1 MIEPTRDLLQAVLE
15 SSSEGVMVLNP
26 PESIAYSNPQ
36 AAQMWGYG
44 PAGIA
49 DPNTDGFLSRVSG
62 LTEDP
67 AGFESWFLRLSL
79 STESDD
85 AIVRLKDGRILQCRS
100 KPLTGADE
108 AAGRVWRFRDVTE
121 QMQARAARLDHELRL
136 ERQNEALSILS
147 ACKVDGQA
155 SLDAALGEI
164 LEAATIV
171 QDLEQTSIWVF
182 ESGDAAL
189 KCTHLYRRSVDG
201 HEAGPTIPV
210 ADYPEFFQRLGA
222 RRAMSVVDMA
232 KDARTRRLHEAYFRT
247 QPIRAVLIAPIR
259 MDGKVVGMIT
269 HGHTGGTR
277 TWSIDEENFAASTAD
292 LVALAFQAD
301 ERRRAEEG
309 LQQAYEFQ
317 RQILDTAATA
327 VFWTDAEDR
336 IAGVNEAFCATT
348 GHSAAEAIHMRTD
361 ELGLTSQVLGGG
373 SAAALVREA
382 QVGQRSSLLTR
393 AGRRLEV
400 ICNSSPIRGRSGETT
415 GTLVSFVDVTELVD
429 ARRQV
434 EAALKDSVAANKQ
447 LEQMAARLTQMN
459 QELAEAKRSAEAANE
474 AKSIFLANMSHEIRT
489 PMNAIIGMTE
499 LTLESELV
507 SEQRENLN
515 IVRTASTALLHL
527 LNDILDLSKI
537 EAGKLELEE
546 VPFALRNSVTK
557 GLQPFVF
564 KAAQKG
570 LQFSFDCPD
579 GIPDVMMGDPVRLR
593 QILVNLLGNAIKFT
607 DHGRLD
613 LRVRLISQTEQ
624 GFELHFSVSDTGIGI
639 APDRLE
645 AIFEPFTQ
653 EDGATSRKHGGT
665 GLGTAIARQLVH
677 MMNGRI
683 WAESTP
689 GEGSTFHFTIRL
701 GRYSGRVEPKLVV
714 DLECNEPSQA
724 EVAQGS
730 ATRGRSLRILLA
742 EDNPINQR
750 LATRILEGA
759 GWTVAVAGNGRDAIG
774 AFEREPFDLI
784 LMDVR
789 MPEVDGLEATM
800 RIREIEA
807 TAGGH
812 IPIIAMTAHAMTGDR
827 EMCLRAGM
835 DDYAS
840 KPINRDALFATI
852 ERVVREA
859 RRTAGSPQETKAA
872 AAPATRAAAPPAA
885 SDAIAG
891 LSEEDLREPTFALN
905 ELLER
910 LGGDRA
916 MACEIAEISIQSMPD
931 LIKPLREAV
940 ERGEAAEIRERAH
953 AIKSSLGNIG
963 ARRAHRI
970 SARLEAQAAVGDVA
984 DCRSLF
990 HLLTVELDRLQP
1002 ELLGLAKG
1010 EAA

>member
-1 MIEPTRDLLQAVLE
+1 MIQPTLDLLQAVLE
-15 SSSEGVMVLNP
+15 SSSEGVMVLSP

-36 AAQMWGYG
+36 VAQMWGLG
-44 PAGIA
+44 GAGIA
-49 DPNTDGFLSRVSG
+49 DRGTEGFLTGVSA

-67 AGFESWFLRLSL
+67 PGFESWFRRLSA
-79 STESDD
+79 SAESDD
-85 AIVRLKDGRILQCRS
+85 AVVRLKDGRIFQCRS
-100 KPLTGADE
+100 KPLNGAD
-108 AAGRVWRFRDVTE
+108 GRPSRVWRFRDVTE
-121 QMQARAARLDHELRL
+121 QVQARTARLEHELRL

-155 SLDAALGEI
+155 SLEAALGEI
-164 LEAATIV
+164 LEAAAIV

-182 ESGDAAL
+182 VDGGAAL
-189 KCTHLYRRSVDG
+189 KCTHLYRRSVDEHG
-201 HEAGPTIPV
+201 TGPTIPV
-210 ADYPEFFQRLGA
+210 ADHPEFFQRLGA
-222 RRAMSVVDMA
+222 RRAMSVVDTT
-232 KDARTRRLHEAYFRT
+232 KDARTKRLHDAWL
-247 QPIRAVLIAPIR
+247 QDGSIRAVLVAPVR
-259 MDGKVVGMIT
+259 MDGQVVGMIT
-269 HGHTGGTR
+269 HGHTGGPR
-277 TWSIDEENFAASTAD
+277 SWSIDEENYAASTAD
-292 LVALAFQAD
+292 LVALAFQAE

-327 VFWTDAEDR
+327 VFWTDAEGR
-336 IAGVNEAFCATT
+336 IAGVNEAFCNTT
-348 GHSAAEAIHMRTD
+348 GHTAAEAIHLRAD
-361 ELGLTSQVLGGG
+361 ELGLASQALGSGAIATSMT
-373 SAAALVREA
+373 EA
-382 QVGQRSSLLTR
+382 QVGQRGSLLTR
-393 AGRRLEV
+393 AGRRLE
-400 ICNSSPIRGRSGETT
+400 IISNSSPIRGRNGETK

-447 LEQMAARLTQMN
+447 LEQMAARLTQVN

-499 LTLESELV
+499 LTLESELAP
-507 SEQRENLN
+507 EQRENLN

-546 VPFALRNSVTK
+546 VPFALRNSITK

-564 KAAQKG
+564 KAVQKG
-570 LQFSFDCPD
+570 LQFTFDCPQN
-579 GIPDVMMGDPVRLR
+579 IPDVMTGDPVRLR

-607 DHGRLD
+607 DRGRLE
-613 LRVRLISQTEQ
+613 LQVRLVSETEH
-624 GFELHFSVSDTGIGI
+624 GYELHFSVADTGIGI

-653 EDGATSRKHGGT
+653 ADGATSRKHGGT

-689 GEGSTFHFTIRL
+689 GAGSTFHFTIRL
-701 GRYSGRVEPKLVV
+701 GRYSGQLTPNLVV
-714 DLECNEPSQA
+714 DLESEESGQA
-724 EVAQGS
+724 GASPG
-730 ATRGRSLRILLA
+730 AAIRGQSLRILLA

-759 GWTVAVAGNGRDAIG
+759 GWSVEVAGTGRMAIE
-774 AFEREPFDLI
+774 AFQRERFDLI

-789 MPEVDGLEATM
+789 MPEVDGLQATL
-800 RIREIEA
+800 RIRELEA
-807 TAGGH
+807 ESGGH

-840 KPINRDALFATI
+840 KPINREVLFATI
-852 ERVVREA
+852 ERVVMES
-859 RRTAGSPQETKAA
+859 RRDGASFQGQEVPPPSPSE
-872 AAPATRAAAPPAA
+872 PV
-885 SDAIAG
+885 
-891 LSEEDLREPTFALN
+891 SEEEPDEPTFALN
-905 ELLER
+905 ELIER

-916 MACEIAEISIQSMPD
+916 MAVEIAELSLCSMPE
-931 LIKPLREAV
+931 LIGPLRGAV
-940 ERGEAAEIRERAH
+940 ERGEPTEIRERAH

-963 ARRAHRI
+963 ARRAHLI
-970 SARLEAQAAVGDVA
+970 ATRLESAAAAGDGGA
-984 DCRSLF
+984 CRSTLA
-990 HLLTVELDRLQP
+990 LLDSELERL
-1002 ELLGLAKG
+1002 ELELTALAKG